1 MSLFLDGY
9 IHNQEQSL
17 KDFLYYFFL
26 DYNNNYD
33 TLDEEGE
40 LQTEAGRTR
49 SLGDITAIVNSYYP
63 NTSRDTVKET
73 LLSFGSKLVGHYCSD
88 IQARVY
94 SHKDFHEYWCQGGED
109 RLDQYG
115 DKITYKTDE

>member
-1 MSLFLDGY
+1 MKLVLDGY
-9 IHNQEQSL
+9 VHDEQLNL
-17 KDFLYYFFL
+17 KDFLHLFFVEL
-26 DYNNNYD
+26 NNDYD

-63 NTSRDTVKET
+63 DTSRDIVKET
-73 LLSFGSKLVGHYCSD
+73 LLSFGSKLVGHYCGD

-94 SHKDFHEYWCQGGED
+94 SHKDLYEYWTQGGED
-109 RLDQYG
+109 RLDEYG
-115 DKITYKTDE
+115 DKITYKQDE